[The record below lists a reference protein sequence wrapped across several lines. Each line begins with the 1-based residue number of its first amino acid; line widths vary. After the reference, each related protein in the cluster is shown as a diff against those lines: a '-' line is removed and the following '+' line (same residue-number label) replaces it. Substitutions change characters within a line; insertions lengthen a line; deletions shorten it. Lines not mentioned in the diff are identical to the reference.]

1 MDILLAILF
10 VIAGL
15 IALILIIAL
24 FSKKEYAVERQI
36 TISKPRQ
43 KVFDY
48 IRFLKNQEQYS
59 KWVMMDPNVRREY
72 RGTDGTVG
80 FVAAWDSD
88 IKDVGQGEQEIKN
101 LKEGER
107 MDLELRFVKPF
118 KSVSPAYMITETVA
132 DSTTQVRWGFN
143 GKMSYPMNAM
153 LLFIN
158 IPELLGKDLETSLN
172 NLKGV
177 LEK

>member
-1 MDILLAILF
+1 
-10 VIAGL
+10 
-15 IALILIIAL
+15 
-24 FSKKEYAVERQI
+24 
-36 TISKPRQ
+36 
-43 KVFDY
+43 
-48 IRFLKNQEQYS
+48 
-59 KWVMMDPNVRREY
+59 
-72 RGTDGTVG
+72 
-80 FVAAWDSD
+80 
-88 IKDVGQGEQEIKN
+88 
-101 LKEGER
+101 

-132 DSTTQVRWGFN
+132 DNTTKVRWGFN